1 MWISGHHH
9 HELVSQRRSIWL
21 IFINQPLIWK
31 LFTPIAKH
39 VGLWHLHQSEDR
51 LATHGCSKWWREV
64 HRSSWVVRSPVG
76 GWIPNDGPTKHG
88 WFRRWFQLFF
98 RWPFRSVIFH
108 DSTLMVENLE
118 FLESMDPWNSMEL
131 HSFGVCPSWN
141 HHNLRQDPP
150 ALKSCKFS
158 CLSSVSSLYVWILMR
173 TRTFWT
179 CRFLTLL
186 FFFSSFL
193 PKLAKMQREQV
204 LWYDLGW
211 KTTWEKWLGMHSE
224 AQLSNFLLRTI

>member
-1 MWISGHHH
+1 MLILVFPTSRAWFWRAFFGQHVPLWHARHTKMSWSLLLFNIQMFLSLRNIANFLWISGHHH

-88 WFRRWFQLFF
+88 WFRRWFQLFSDDLSG
-98 RWPFRSVIFH
+98 RWFFMTRLWWWK
-108 DSTLMVENLE
+108 TLS
-118 FLESMDPWNSMEL
+118 FLKAWTLGTPWNSIVLVCVL
-131 HSFGVCPSWN
+131 HEIITTCGKIHLHWNLANSHVC
-141 HHNLRQDPP
+141 R
-150 ALKSCKFS
+150 A
-158 CLSSVSSLYVWILMR
+158 
-173 TRTFWT
+173 
-179 CRFLTLL
+179 
-186 FFFSSFL
+186 
-193 PKLAKMQREQV
+193 
-204 LWYDLGW
+204 
-211 KTTWEKWLGMHSE
+211 
-224 AQLSNFLLRTI
+224 